1 MNYMSGQTGNLED
14 DPYVWT
20 IQGQQARGDPAAV
33 DFVNPARA
41 FFDGMAKFVK
51 TKSTEGTKSP
61 EGTTAFIMGQGAGE
75 LVESTAGPNPALAIG
90 SGEAQATT
98 IADSFTGADGYNT
111 FVQLIVDKSEGMNAP
126 AGTWRGI
133 TLKKWDLARTL
144 AAIMVAQA
152 RNCEA
157 HFAIYSFDESGHVE
171 WAGPSDD
178 YDGAIDYLLSANST
192 AFIPSG
198 DACQGAGMR
207 YAIAGMRGGIVTENG
222 TTEPIDRAVT
232 ISFSDT
238 CYDWAR
244 QHWMTK
250 DIQTHTPVDMWL
262 REKGPVYYVGMGA
275 FGAADQIIPYYGG
288 VMRNTG
294 GGSDYSASSYR
305 GRSGTQNNQWVYF
318 PGTMRLQ
325 AEDCYSKQA
334 GLSLPQKSGGS
345 GRPTIPKWPHDGVDM
360 QQFFKAVLMAPDRG
374 DAMIHLAGTF
384 GELVRM
390 TDPDGDYS

>member
-1 MNYMSGQTGNLED
+1 MFGQFKGNKQEATPQQLISLILPEHFLM
-14 DPYVWT
+14 VWLSSLKLNLPKA
-20 IQGQQARGDPAAV
+20 QNHPKA
-33 DFVNPARA
+33 
-41 FFDGMAKFVK
+41 
-51 TKSTEGTKSP
+51 
-61 EGTTAFIMGQGAGE
+61 TAFIMGQGAGE

-171 WAGPSDD
+171 WAGPSND

-222 TTEPIDRAVT
+222 TSEPIDRAVT

>member
-41 FFDGMAKFVK
+41 FFDGMAKFIK
-51 TKSTEGTKSP
+51 AKDTEGTKSP

-98 IADSFTGADGYNT
+98 VTDSFTGTEGYNT

-157 HFAIYSFDESGHVE
+157 YFAIYSFDESGHVE
-171 WAGPSDD
+171 WAGPSND
-178 YDGAIDYLLSANST
+178 YEGAIDYLLSANST
-192 AFIPSG
+192 AFIPGG

-207 YAIAGMRGGIVTENG
+207 YAIAGMRGGI
-222 TTEPIDRAVT
+222 TTEQGTSESIDRAVT

-250 DIQTHTPVDMWL
+250 DIQTHKPVDMWL

-294 GGSDYSASSYR
+294 GGSDYGAGSYR
-305 GRSGTQNNQWVYF
+305 GRAGTQQNQWVYF

-345 GRPTIPKWPHDGVDM
+345 GRPTIPKWPHEGVDM

-390 TDPDGDYS
+390 TDPEGDYS

>member
-1 MNYMSGQTGNLED
+1 MSGQTGNLED
-14 DPYVWT
+14 DPYVW
-20 IQGQQARGDPAAV
+20 IKQGQQARGDPAEV

-41 FFDGMAKFVK
+41 FFDGMAPFIK
-51 TKSTEGTKSP
+51 TKDTEGTKSP

-90 SGEAQATT
+90 AGEAQATT
-98 IADSFTGADGYNT
+98 VTDSFTGAEGFNT

-126 AGTWRGI
+126 AGTWNGVS
-133 TLKKWDLARTL
+133 LKKWDLARVL
-144 AAIMVAQA
+144 AAIMVQQA
-152 RNCEA
+152 ENCGA
-157 HFAIYSFDESGHVE
+157 YFAIYSFDEDGHVE
-171 WAGPSDD
+171 WAGPSND
-178 YDGAIDYLLSANST
+178 YEGAVDYLLSSNST
-192 AFIPSG
+192 AFIPG
-198 DACQGAGMR
+198 GEACQGAGMSI
-207 YAIAGMRGGIVTENG
+207 AIDGMRGGIRTESG
-222 TTEPIDRAVT
+222 STLPIDRAVT

-250 DIQTHTPVDMWL
+250 DLDTYKPLDMWL
-262 REKGPVYYVGMGA
+262 REKGPVFYVGMGA
-275 FGAADQIIPYYGG
+275 FGRADQIIPYYGG

-294 GGSDYSASSYR
+294 GGSDYGSGSYR
-305 GRSGTQNNQWVYF
+305 GRAGTGQNQWVYF

-334 GLSLPQKSGGS
+334 GMSLPQKVGGR
-345 GRPTIPKWPHDGVDM
+345 GRPTIPKWPHEGVDM
-360 QQFFKAVLMAPDRG
+360 QQFFKAVMLSPDRG
-374 DAMIHLAGTF
+374 DGMIHLAGTF

>member
-1 MNYMSGQTGNLED
+1 MSGQTGNLED
-14 DPYVWT
+14 DPYVWVT
-20 IQGQQARGDPAAV
+20 QGQQARGDPTSV

-41 FFDGMAKFVK
+41 FFDGMADFIKAK
-51 TKSTEGTKSP
+51 DTQGTKSP

-90 SGEAQATT
+90 AGEAQASTV
-98 IADSFTGADGYNT
+98 ADSFTGAEGYNT

-126 AGTWRGI
+126 AGTWRGM

-144 AAIMVAQA
+144 AAIMVSQA

-157 HFAIYSFDESGHVE
+157 YFAIYSFDEEGHVE
-171 WAGPSDD
+171 WAGPSND
-178 YDGAIDYLLSANST
+178 YDGCIDYLLSSNST
-192 AFIPSG
+192 AFIPGG
-198 DACQGAGMR
+198 DACQGRGMR
-207 YAIAGMRGGIVTENG
+207 MAISGMRGGIVKDDG
-222 TTEPIDRAVT
+222 TTAQIDRAVT

-250 DIQTHTPVDMWL
+250 TRGDYKPVDLWL
-262 REKGPVYYVGMGA
+262 REKGPVFYVGMGA
-275 FGAADQIIPYYGG
+275 FGKADQIIPYYGG

-294 GGSDYSASSYR
+294 GGSDYGSSGYR
-305 GRSGTQNNQWVYF
+305 ARGGTAQNQWVYF

-334 GLSLPQKSGGS
+334 GIRLPQKVGGS
-345 GRPTIPKWPHDGVDM
+345 GRPTIPRWPHEGVNM

-390 TDPDGDYS
+390 TDPDGDYA